1 MIDTI
6 HQIENEVRE
15 TLESGTD
22 IYERVHVITL
32 KALTERELDTDNIK
46 RVVEAVLK
54 GISSG
59 ISNQY
64 EPAKDAFQQSA
75 SALDDVL
82 EITAQASKLAIEEA
96 ASRVNEFSQRDVNQ
110 ASVDLNNMETTFLD
124 TLEKVVWGSN
134 EVAFNISRDFI
145 AHARKNGTAVGK
157 EAKIAFEALGN
168 LGHRGQDAVI
178 SGAVTTTSTLAKIA
192 SGILSGIADSLAPE
206 KSGK

>member
-22 IYERVHVITL
+22 IYERVRVITL

-46 RVVEAVLK
+46 KVVEAVLK

-64 EPAKDAFQQSA
+64 EPAKDAFHQSA
-75 SALDDVL
+75 SALDDAL

-110 ASVDLNNMETTFLD
+110 ASEDLKNIENTFLD

-157 EAKIAFEALGN
+157 EAKIAFEALDN
-168 LGHRGQDAVI
+168 LRHRGQDAVI

-206 KSGK
+206 KPGK